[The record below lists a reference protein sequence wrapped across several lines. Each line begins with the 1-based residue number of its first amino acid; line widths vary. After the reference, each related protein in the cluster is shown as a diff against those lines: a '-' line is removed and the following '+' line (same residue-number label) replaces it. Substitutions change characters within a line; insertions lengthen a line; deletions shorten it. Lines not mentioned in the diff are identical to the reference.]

1 MKIYALHDVETFD
14 HLGYYSTRM
23 LAYLAAQD
31 HYNDI
36 EGISYTFDEYWE
48 RNCHLDELTVVT
60 RETMY
65 AET

>member
-36 EGISYTFDEYWE
+36 EGISYTFAEYWSE
-48 RNCHLDELTVVT
+48 NCHLAECDVVT
-60 RETMY
+60 E
-65 AET
+65 EDE